1 MCAPSKI
8 IGFKLS
14 EYKRLSKLPWASPRI
29 LCGGTKEVKI
39 ISENSGFQNYPI
51 LCDNGVY
58 YSLNGKPSYGQ
69 DLIIYY
75 NRKSPIEG
83 GRLVSDYT
91 FAVRLSNFLEGI
103 RVCDACSEDELRYF
117 KNVAK
122 DLLEWQI
129 DTAKDPEEINYLKR
143 LGLKK

>member
-14 EYKRLSKLPWASPRI
+14 EYKRLSRLPWASPRI
-29 LCGGTKEVKI
+29 LCGTKEVKI
-39 ISENSGFQNYPI
+39 ISESSGFQNYPI

-58 YSLNGKPSYGQ
+58 YSLNGKSSSGQ

-91 FAVRLSNFLEGI
+91 FAVRLGSFLDRI
-103 RVCDACSEDELRYF
+103 QVHDACSEDELEYL
-117 KNVAK
+117 KDVAK

-129 DTAKDPEEINYLKR
+129 DTVKDPQEIDYLRR

>member
-1 MCAPSKI
+1 MCKI
-8 IGFKLS
+8 IEFKLS
-14 EYKRLSKLPWASPRI
+14 EYKRLSRLPWASPRI
-29 LCGGTKEVKI
+29 LCGTKEVKI
-39 ISENSGFQNYPI
+39 VSENSGFHNYPI
-51 LCDNGVY
+51 LCDNGEY
-58 YSLNGKPSYGQ
+58 YSVNGKSSSGQ
-69 DLIIYY
+69 GLVIYY

-91 FAVRLSNFLEGI
+91 FAVRLGNFLDGI
-103 RVCDACSEDELRYF
+103 RVCDACSEDELEYL

-129 DTAKDPEEINYLKR
+129 DTVKDPQEIDYLRR

>member
-1 MCAPSKI
+1 MCTPSKI

-14 EYKRLSKLPWASPRI
+14 EYKRLSRLPWASPRI
-29 LCGGTKEVKI
+29 LCGTKEVKI

-51 LCDNGVY
+51 LCDNGNY
-58 YSLNGKPSYGQ
+58 YSVNGKSSSGQ
-69 DLIIYY
+69 SLVIYY

-91 FAVRLSNFLEGI
+91 FAIRLGSFLDGI
-103 RVCDACSEDELRYF
+103 QVCDACSEDELEYL
-117 KNVAK
+117 KDVAK
-122 DLLEWQI
+122 NLLEWQI
-129 DTAKDPEEINYLKR
+129 DTVKDPQEIDYLRR

>member
-1 MCAPSKI
+1 MQSPTI
-8 IGFKLS
+8 IINFKLS
-14 EYKRLSKLPWASPRI
+14 VYKRLKQTSWADPKI
-29 LCGGTKEVKI
+29 LSGTNIVNITNEKYPD
-39 ISENSGFQNYPI
+39 NNYPI

-58 YSLNGKPSYGQ
+58 YSLNGKSSSGQ

-83 GRLVSDYT
+83 GRLVSNYT
-91 FAVRLSNFLEGI
+91 FAVRLGSFLDGI
-103 RVCDACSEDELRYF
+103 KVCDACSEDELEYF
-117 KNVAK
+117 KDVAK